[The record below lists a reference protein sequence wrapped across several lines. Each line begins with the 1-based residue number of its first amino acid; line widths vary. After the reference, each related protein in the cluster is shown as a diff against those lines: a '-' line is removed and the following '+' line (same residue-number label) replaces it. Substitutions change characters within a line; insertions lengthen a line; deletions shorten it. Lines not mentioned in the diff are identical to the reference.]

1 MYVCMYVCMSRSQ
14 SYTFRLLERERE
26 REREMSRSVVVDCEM
41 SSLATIKALLH
52 STKYASKPVIG
63 LLIGTSVE
71 VRRRSLFFR
80 RRKRDIFTFVFTLYM
95 YICHMIIKKCGYHSD
110 ITYPR
115 TNKSR

>member
-1 MYVCMYVCMSRSQ
+1 
-14 SYTFRLLERERE
+14 
-26 REREMSRSVVVDCEM
+26 MSRSVVVDCEM

-80 RRKRDIFTFVFTLYM
+80 RRKRDIYLCIYSLYVYM
-95 YICHMIIKKCGYHSD
+95 SHD
-110 ITYPR
+110 
-115 TNKSR
+115 NKTMWISF

>member
-1 MYVCMYVCMSRSQ
+1 
-14 SYTFRLLERERE
+14 
-26 REREMSRSVVVDCEM
+26 MSRSVVVDCEM

-71 VRRRSLFFR
+71 VRRLVLSSSQTRY
-80 RRKRDIFTFVFTLYM
+80 FTFVFTLYM

>member
-1 MYVCMYVCMSRSQ
+1 
-14 SYTFRLLERERE
+14 
-26 REREMSRSVVVDCEM
+26 MSRSVVVDCEM

-71 VRRRSLFFR
+71 VRRLVLSSSQTRYLPLY
-80 RRKRDIFTFVFTLYM
+80 FTLYM
-95 YICHMIIKKCGYHSD
+95 YICHMIIKKCGYRSD